1 MKKKNNWLYL
11 PILLLLASCSK
22 DEILPEPKVITP
34 PLVVNTDRLKQSN
47 TISSESVI
55 NQENNIG
62 WYSSHLVN
70 TPTKEV
76 AVGIAYFDLNGDS
89 QMDMLLKN
97 ENTGEFEF
105 WIKTGNTYNKENYT
119 KGKSIQLKGT
129 RRIVTTDINNDK
141 YVDFVLALADD
152 NDNTQRGLYFLKGD
166 KDGFELIKY
175 SDDSKDFYH
184 GITTGDV
191 NKDGKTDI
199 IISGPTFFLMGNGDF
214 TFTKTNW
221 PSNLLEKGPAHLGDY
236 FRSACMDLIDL
247 NKDGYLDLVRGFH
260 NNSSDHPGSLYGKSI
275 VINFGKNVYP
285 YFGETKY
292 LETIEP
298 NSNVTLDFAFYD
310 FDKDGDIDIF
320 SNSNFDY
327 SGEYYIQYYENKG
340 GFQFENKTKTIFEND
355 SYKVLNHYAI
365 DWIKLADWDKDGNP
379 ELLIEG
385 KNHRRENGAW
395 VEPNFNSFKIGQ
407 NGKFYQYKF

>member
-1 MKKKNNWLYL
+1 MKKKNNWLFL

-22 DEILPEPKVITP
+22 EDIPTP
-34 PLVVNTDRLKQSN
+34 QPIPPVVNTDKLKPNSK
-47 TISSESVI
+47 ISTESVV

-76 AVGIAYFDLNGDS
+76 AVGIAYFDFNGDS

-97 ENTGEFEF
+97 ENSGVFEF
-105 WIKTGNTYNKENYT
+105 WIKSDNNYIKEDYT
-119 KGKSIQLKGT
+119 KGKTIQLKGT

-152 NDNTQRGLYFLKGD
+152 MDTTQRGLYFLKGD

-175 SDDSKDFYH
+175 SDNSKDFYH
-184 GITTGDV
+184 GITTGDI

-199 IISGPTFFLMGNGDF
+199 VISGPTYFLMGNGDF
-214 TFTKTNW
+214 TFTKINW
-221 PSNLLEKGPAHLGDY
+221 SNNLLEKGPAHLGDY

-260 NNSSDHPGSLYGKSI
+260 NNSSDHSGSLYGKSI
-275 VINFGKNVYP
+275 VINFGKNGYP
-285 YFGETKY
+285 YFGETQY

-310 FDKDGDIDIF
+310 FDKDGDVDIF

-327 SGEYYIQYYENKG
+327 TGEYYIQYFENKG
-340 GFQFENKTKTIFEND
+340 GNQFENKTKAVFENE

-365 DWIKLADWDKDGNP
+365 DWIKLTDYDKDGTP

-385 KNHRRENGAW
+385 KNHRKENGDW
-395 VEPNFNSFKIGQ
+395 VEPEFNSFKVGQ
-407 NGKFYQYKF
+407 NGKFYRYKF